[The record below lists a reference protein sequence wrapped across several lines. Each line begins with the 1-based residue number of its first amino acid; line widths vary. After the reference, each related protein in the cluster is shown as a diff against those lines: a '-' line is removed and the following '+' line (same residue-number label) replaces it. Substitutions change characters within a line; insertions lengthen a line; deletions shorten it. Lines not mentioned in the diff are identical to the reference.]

1 MSGTVATT
9 GVCSASAYLLWKVSD
24 RKSDSSTQDRK
35 TALRVS
41 KSKERERE
49 RESESERTAF
59 SHAKENSQRA
69 LTPAVLCKC

>member
-49 RESESERTAF
+49 RE
-59 SHAKENSQRA
+59 
-69 LTPAVLCKC
+69 